1 MNFTLKIIKKFSFKK
16 ISILNKI
23 ILKKSKIQ
31 KKKNKLILNFEKT
44 PLNNLKKPNLPYLKK
59 QDKKNK
65 RNKKQNF
72 NHHFLTLLL

>member
-23 ILKKSKIQ
+23 ILFNKKL

-44 PLNNLKKPNLPYLKK
+44 LLNNLKKPNLPYLKK